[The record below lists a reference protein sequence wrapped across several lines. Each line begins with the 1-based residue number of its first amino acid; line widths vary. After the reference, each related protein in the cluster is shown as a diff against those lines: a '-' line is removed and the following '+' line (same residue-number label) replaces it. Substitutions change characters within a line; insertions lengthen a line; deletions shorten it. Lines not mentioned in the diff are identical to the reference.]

1 MADKEKSPIE
11 KIDEQ
16 IESIKNIELE
26 EEKEEEEEENE
37 GKTKKIDSIDDIE
50 DTKEDLTINET
61 ATKEQ
66 KDDTKIIEKHEMD
79 SNKDENEIGKQNA
92 KKKLIISVIMI
103 LVMLILIIILC
114 AITNNKTT
122 KTKNKTKEL
131 TKERQEKIINGYG
144 DALKGIIAVYYDKQN
159 VLLEFEDAVKL
170 IDYKYKVEC
179 KEHEIYEDG
188 NIYLNKCQIN
198 DKKTSYSYG
207 EKQEKKETPIIK
219 DDDIKVYVSKETGK
233 ATLKEP
239 SKKDDYETYGFNIEG
254 AYQDLT
260 LLSEKDSPFVLYY
273 DNEYLA
279 HMINFKTKEK
289 ILDGLNYQAIL
300 PIQYDDKYDSSFIAI
315 QVNDKWGIYNIKTN
329 ERVVSHK
336 YDNISPRLYMGT
348 SGPATSV
355 NALEDGVI
363 AVENHNYDYSKANYG
378 ILSYRENK
386 ELLPLEYKTMLHSG
400 KYLWTIDDFGDG
412 HIFDHYGEELLK
424 DKYDKIYWAVDGK
437 YILVQDNNELKL
449 ISIKG
454 KELYNYKEVELGNIN
469 YGLSY
474 NDGALFQFD
483 NPKNEADDNETECLE
498 VIYDSSNNKG
508 EIKSSA
514 CGGIAKPILYLY
526 PQKTTN
532 IKVTFSHPEYL
543 ETTYPKFI
551 GEWNVKAYKNGDLY
565 DKDGKYYYGLYWDE
579 KQVHQT
585 DFKEGFYVEKDEAI
599 KFLEEKLEIIGLNK
613 KEKNEFIMY
622 WLPIIEKNEKN
633 LIYFELTEEREKVNK
648 INITPKPDSLL
659 RVVIHVKKVKE
670 KVNIKE
676 EKITRFQRKG
686 FTAVEWGGT
695 TY

>member
-1 MADKEKSPIE
+1 MSDKEKSPIE

-16 IESIKNIELE
+16 IESIRNIELE
-26 EEKEEEEEENE
+26 EEKEEKEEEKENE
-37 GKTKKIDSIDDIE
+37 TKKIDSIDDIE
-50 DTKEDLTINET
+50 DTKEDLTINEIDI
-61 ATKEQ
+61 KEQ
-66 KDDTKIIEKHEMD
+66 KEDTKIIEKQEKD
-79 SNKDENEIGKQNA
+79 SNKEKNKIKTNN
-92 KKKLIISVIMI
+92 KKKKIII
-103 LVMLILIIILC
+103 LVIILLIILIIILC
-114 AITNNKTT
+114 VITNHNKTI
-122 KTKNKTKEL
+122 KTKSKTKEL
-131 TKERQEKIINGYG
+131 TKEKQEKIINGYG

-159 VLLEFEDAVKL
+159 VLLEFEDAEKL

-188 NIYLNKCQIN
+188 NIYLNKCQIDN
-198 DKKTSYSYG
+198 KKTSYSYG
-207 EKQEKKETPIIK
+207 KKQEKKETPIINE
-219 DDDIKVYVSKETGK
+219 DDIKVYVSKENGK

-254 AYQDLT
+254 AYQNLT

-289 ILDGLNYQAIL
+289 VLDGLNYQAIL

>member
-1 MADKEKSPIE
+1 MSDNEKSPIE

-16 IESIKNIELE
+16 IESIRNIELE
-26 EEKEEEEEENE
+26 EETEEKEEEKENE
-37 GKTKKIDSIDDIE
+37 TKKIDSIDDIE
-50 DTKEDLTINET
+50 SPKEDLTINKT
-61 ATKEQ
+61 DTKE
-66 KDDTKIIEKHEMD
+66 DTKTIEKQETN
-79 SNKDENEIGKQNA
+79 SNKEE
-92 KKKLIISVIMI
+92 KKIEKKNNKKIIII
-103 LVMLILIIILC
+103 LVTIILIILIIILC
-114 AITNNKTT
+114 LIINHNKTT

-131 TKERQEKIINGYG
+131 TRENQEKIINGYG
-144 DALKGIIAVYYDKQN
+144 DALKGIIAIYYDKQN

-188 NIYLNKCQIN
+188 NIYLNKCQIDN
-198 DKKTSYSYG
+198 KKTSYSYG
-207 EKQEKKETPIIK
+207 KKQVKKETPIIK
-219 DDDIKVYVSKETGK
+219 EDDIKVYVSKETGK

-239 SKKDDYETYGFNIEG
+239 SKKDDYEIYGFNIEG
-254 AYQDLT
+254 AYQDLS

-348 SGPATSV
+348 SGPVTSI

-378 ILSYRENK
+378 ILNYKENK
-386 ELLPLEYKTMLHSG
+386 ELLPLEYKTMLQSG
-400 KYLWTIDDFGDG
+400 KYLWTIDEFGDG
-412 HIFDHYGEELLK
+412 HIFDHYGQELLK

-437 YILVQDNNELKL
+437 YILVQDNTELKL

-454 KELYNYKEVELGNIN
+454 KELYNYKEVELGSIN

-474 NDGALFQFD
+474 NDGALFQFTKSEIKED
-483 NPKNEADDNETECLE
+483 NPEIECIE

-508 EIKSSA
+508 EIKSSP

-532 IKVTFSHPEYL
+532 VKVTFSHPEYL

-565 DKDGKYYYGLYWDE
+565 DQDGKYYYGLYWDE

-599 KFLEEKLEIIGLNK
+599 EFLEEKLDIIGLNK

-622 WLPIIEKNEKN
+622 WLPIIEKNGKN

-676 EKITRFQRKG
+676 EKLTRFKRKG

-695 TY
+695 VY